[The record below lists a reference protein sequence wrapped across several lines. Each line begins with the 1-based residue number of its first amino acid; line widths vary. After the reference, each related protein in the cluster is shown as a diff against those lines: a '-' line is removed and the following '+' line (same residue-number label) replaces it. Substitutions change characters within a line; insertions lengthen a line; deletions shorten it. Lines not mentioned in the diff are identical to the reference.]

1 MTKTKK
7 IANIIASIILV
18 LTIILTMLSG
28 ICRFTLTNK
37 SIYLNLLEK
46 SNTYSIIENELY
58 KKMSAILGEDISED
72 LKKSIITEDDVRKEA
87 DVVLDCMISDLVNGQ
102 ANIPEIDTSIYKE
115 RIADALKS
123 LVGYENIS
131 NNDINLTSNIQD
143 EDLSVR
149 PVKLSVEN
157 LNLARKNMTVSS
169 NLNKKNNQQFCIIN
183 LATREELEAKG
194 RAILKEKG
202 ITEEEA
208 RQKAAE
214 RGITEDDVWNYLK
227 ESGYLDE
234 EEESKKQ
241 ENNPEYNESSNEI
254 YDNSDSEAVIKS
266 ENEIN
271 DISTSDSKDENKVS
285 KNKIQKI
292 VTSVLMDKS
301 KNFDEKIEEI
311 SLRLMEEAEKIIDNE
326 MEKLNFS
333 KIINSD
339 KFITLVKISS
349 ILYKYF
355 YMFLLLNILIC
366 IALILINKNSF
377 EKGIIIIGRSLLTSG
392 IVMSLIFGFI
402 YVSKI
407 YEKIINMINFNKA
420 YFEPIYLE
428 CAEYFSLISCLV
440 AISIFLLGLV
450 FNIFMMKKK
459 LTRR

>member
-37 SIYLNLLEK
+37 TIYLNLLEK
-46 SNTYSIIENELY
+46 SNTYSIIKDELY

-72 LKKSIITEDDVRKEA
+72 LKKSIITEEDVRKEA
-87 DVVLDCMISDLVNGQ
+87 DVVLDCMISDLISGQ
-102 ANIPEIDTSIYKE
+102 ADIPEIDTSIYKE

-123 LVGYENIS
+123 LAGYERIS
-131 NNDINLTSNIQD
+131 SNDTNLTSNIQD

-149 PVKLSVEN
+149 PVKLSIEN
-157 LNLARKNMTVSS
+157 TNLIGENMIVSS
-169 NLNKKNNQQFCIIN
+169 NLNKKNDQQFYIIN
-183 LATREELEAKG
+183 LATRQELEAKG

-202 ITEEEA
+202 ITEAEA

-214 RGITEDDVWNYLK
+214 KGITEDDVWNYLR

-234 EEESKKQ
+234 EQESERQ
-241 ENNPEYNESSNEI
+241 ENNSEHNESSNEV
-254 YDNSDSEAVIKS
+254 YNNSDLEAEIKS
-266 ENEIN
+266 ETGIS
-271 DISTSDSKDENKVS
+271 DTSTSDSNDENKIS

-301 KNFDEKIEEI
+301 KNFHEKVEEI

-339 KFITLVKISS
+339 KFITLVKIIS
-349 ILYKYF
+349 ILYTYF

-366 IALILINKNSF
+366 IVLILINKNSF
-377 EKGIIIIGRSLLTSG
+377 EKSIIIIGTSLLTSG

-402 YVSKI
+402 YLSKI
-407 YEKIINMINFNKA
+407 YGKINIINFNKA

-428 CAEYFSLISCLV
+428 CAEYFSRVSCLV
-440 AISIFLLGLV
+440 SISIFLLGLV

>member
-37 SIYLNLLEK
+37 TIYLNLLEK
-46 SNTYSIIENELY
+46 SNTYSIIKDELY

-72 LKKSIITEDDVRKEA
+72 LKKSIITEEDVRKEA
-87 DVVLDCMISDLVNGQ
+87 DVVLDCMISDLISGQ
-102 ANIPEIDTSIYKE
+102 ADIPEIDTSIYKE

-123 LVGYENIS
+123 LAGYERIS
-131 NNDINLTSNIQD
+131 SNDTNLTSNIQD

-149 PVKLSVEN
+149 PVKLSIEN
-157 LNLARKNMTVSS
+157 TNLIGENMIVSS
-169 NLNKKNNQQFCIIN
+169 NLNKKNDQQFYIIN
-183 LATREELEAKG
+183 LATRQELEAKG

-202 ITEEEA
+202 ITEAEA

-214 RGITEDDVWNYLK
+214 KGITEDDVWNYLR

-234 EEESKKQ
+234 EQESERQ
-241 ENNPEYNESSNEI
+241 ENNSEHNESSNEV
-254 YDNSDSEAVIKS
+254 YNNSDLEAEIKS
-266 ENEIN
+266 ETVIS
-271 DISTSDSKDENKVS
+271 DTSTSDSNDENKIS

-301 KNFDEKIEEI
+301 KNFHEKVEEI

-339 KFITLVKISS
+339 KFITLVKIIS
-349 ILYKYF
+349 ILYTYF

-366 IALILINKNSF
+366 IVLILINKNSV
-377 EKGIIIIGRSLLTSG
+377 EKSIIIIGTSLLTSG
-392 IVMSLIFGFI
+392 IFMSLIFGFI
-402 YVSKI
+402 YLSKI
-407 YEKIINMINFNKA
+407 YGKINIINFNKA

-428 CAEYFSLISCLV
+428 CAEYFSRVSCLV
-440 AISIFLLGLV
+440 SITIFLLGLV

>member
-37 SIYLNLLEK
+37 TIYLNLLEK
-46 SNTYSIIENELY
+46 SNTYSIIKDELY

-72 LKKSIITEDDVRKEA
+72 LKKSIITEEDVRKEA
-87 DVVLDCMISDLVNGQ
+87 DVVLDCMISDLISGQ
-102 ANIPEIDTSIYKE
+102 ADIPEIDTSIYKE

-123 LVGYENIS
+123 LAGYERIS
-131 NNDINLTSNIQD
+131 SNDTNLTSNIQD

-149 PVKLSVEN
+149 PVKLSIEN
-157 LNLARKNMTVSS
+157 TNLIGENMIVSS
-169 NLNKKNNQQFCIIN
+169 NLNKKNDQQFYIIN
-183 LATREELEAKG
+183 LATRQELEAKG

-202 ITEEEA
+202 ITEAEA

-214 RGITEDDVWNYLK
+214 KGITEDDVWNYLR

-234 EEESKKQ
+234 EQESERQ
-241 ENNPEYNESSNEI
+241 ENNSEHNESSNEV
-254 YDNSDSEAVIKS
+254 YNNSDLEAEIKS
-266 ENEIN
+266 ETVIS
-271 DISTSDSKDENKVS
+271 DTSTSDSNDENKIS

-301 KNFDEKIEEI
+301 KNFHEKVEEI

-339 KFITLVKISS
+339 KFITLVKIIS
-349 ILYKYF
+349 ILYTYF

-366 IALILINKNSF
+366 IVLILINKNSF
-377 EKGIIIIGRSLLTSG
+377 EKSIIIIGTSLLTSG

-402 YVSKI
+402 YLSKI
-407 YEKIINMINFNKA
+407 YGKINMINFNKA

-428 CAEYFSLISCLV
+428 CAEYFSRVSCLV
-440 AISIFLLGLV
+440 SISIFLLGLV

>member
-28 ICRFTLTNK
+28 ICRFILTNK

-46 SNTYSIIENELY
+46 SNTYSIIKDELY

-72 LKKSIITEDDVRKEA
+72 LKKSIITEEDVRKEA
-87 DVVLDCMISDLVNGQ
+87 DVVLDCMISDLISGQ
-102 ANIPEIDTSIYKE
+102 ADIPEIDTSIYKE

-123 LVGYENIS
+123 LAGYERIS
-131 NNDINLTSNIQD
+131 SNDTNLTSNIQD

-149 PVKLSVEN
+149 PVKLSIEN
-157 LNLARKNMTVSS
+157 TNLIGENMIVSS
-169 NLNKKNNQQFCIIN
+169 NLNKKNDQQFYIIN
-183 LATREELEAKG
+183 LATRQELEAKG

-202 ITEEEA
+202 ISEAEA

-214 RGITEDDVWNYLK
+214 KGITEDDVWNYLR

-234 EEESKKQ
+234 EQESERQ
-241 ENNPEYNESSNEI
+241 ENNSEHNESSNEV
-254 YDNSDSEAVIKS
+254 YDNSDLEAEIKS
-266 ENEIN
+266 ETVIS
-271 DISTSDSKDENKVS
+271 DTSTSDSNDENKIS

-301 KNFDEKIEEI
+301 KNFHEKVEEI

-339 KFITLVKISS
+339 KFITLVKIIS
-349 ILYKYF
+349 ILYTYF

-366 IALILINKNSF
+366 IVLILINKNSF
-377 EKGIIIIGRSLLTSG
+377 EKSIIIIGTSLLTSG

-402 YVSKI
+402 YLSKI
-407 YEKIINMINFNKA
+407 YGKINMINFNKA

-428 CAEYFSLISCLV
+428 CAEYFSRVSCLV
-440 AISIFLLGLV
+440 SISIFLLGLV

>member
-37 SIYLNLLEK
+37 TIYLNLLEK
-46 SNTYSIIENELY
+46 SNTYSIIKDELY

-72 LKKSIITEDDVRKEA
+72 LKKSIITEEDVRKEA
-87 DVVLDCMISDLVNGQ
+87 DVVLDCMISDLISGQ
-102 ANIPEIDTSIYKE
+102 ADIPEIDTSIYKE

-123 LVGYENIS
+123 LAGYERIS
-131 NNDINLTSNIQD
+131 SNDTNLTSNIQD

-149 PVKLSVEN
+149 PVKLSIEN
-157 LNLARKNMTVSS
+157 TNLIGENMIVSS
-169 NLNKKNNQQFCIIN
+169 NLNKKNDQQFYIIN
-183 LATREELEAKG
+183 LATRQELEAKG

-202 ITEEEA
+202 ITEAEA

-214 RGITEDDVWNYLK
+214 KGITEDDVWNYLR

-234 EEESKKQ
+234 EQESERQ
-241 ENNPEYNESSNEI
+241 ENNSEHNESSNEV
-254 YDNSDSEAVIKS
+254 YNNSDLEAEIKS
-266 ENEIN
+266 ETVIS
-271 DISTSDSKDENKVS
+271 DTSTSDSNDENKIS

-301 KNFDEKIEEI
+301 KNFHEKVEEI

-339 KFITLVKISS
+339 KFITLVKIIS
-349 ILYKYF
+349 ILYTYF

-366 IALILINKNSF
+366 IVLILINKNSV
-377 EKGIIIIGRSLLTSG
+377 EKSIIIIGTSLLTSG

-402 YVSKI
+402 YLSKI
-407 YEKIINMINFNKA
+407 YGKINIINFNKA

-428 CAEYFSLISCLV
+428 CAEYFSRVSCLV
-440 AISIFLLGLV
+440 SISIFLLGLV

>member
-37 SIYLNLLEK
+37 TIYLNLLEK
-46 SNTYSIIENELY
+46 SNTYSIIKDELY

-72 LKKSIITEDDVRKEA
+72 LKKSIITEEDVRKEA
-87 DVVLDCMISDLVNGQ
+87 DVVLDCMISDLISGQ
-102 ANIPEIDTSIYKE
+102 ADIPEIDTSIYKE

-123 LVGYENIS
+123 LAGYERIS
-131 NNDINLTSNIQD
+131 SNDTNLTSNIQD

-149 PVKLSVEN
+149 PVKLSIEN
-157 LNLARKNMTVSS
+157 TNLIGENMIVSS
-169 NLNKKNNQQFCIIN
+169 NLNKKNDQQFYIIN
-183 LATREELEAKG
+183 LATRQELEAKG

-202 ITEEEA
+202 ISEAEA

-214 RGITEDDVWNYLK
+214 KGITEDDVWNYLR

-234 EEESKKQ
+234 EQESERQ
-241 ENNPEYNESSNEI
+241 ENNSEHNESSNEV
-254 YDNSDSEAVIKS
+254 YNNSDLEAEIKS
-266 ENEIN
+266 ETVIS
-271 DISTSDSKDENKVS
+271 DTSTSDSNDENKIS

-301 KNFDEKIEEI
+301 KNFHEKVEEI

-339 KFITLVKISS
+339 KFITLVKIIS
-349 ILYKYF
+349 ILYTYF

-366 IALILINKNSF
+366 IVLILINKNSF
-377 EKGIIIIGRSLLTSG
+377 EKSIIIIGTSLLTSG

-402 YVSKI
+402 YLSKI
-407 YEKIINMINFNKA
+407 YGKINIINFNKA

-428 CAEYFSLISCLV
+428 CAEYFSRVSCLV
-440 AISIFLLGLV
+440 SISIFLLGLV